1 MKWRRKKDR
10 VNLQEQLAKADA
22 QANQAEQEFHKT
34 VSDRGK
40 VADVLAM
47 FFYHAEKNQI
57 IENIQKVARGQG

>member
-1 MKWRRKKDR
+1 MMKWRRKDR
-10 VNLQEQLAKADA
+10 VNLQERLAKADA
-22 QANQAEQEFHKT
+22 QADRAKEEFHKT
-34 VSDRGK
+34 IKDSGK